1 MIINCSLTEIPFH
14 SNKMKKDKKFQSR
27 QDADFNPSKK
37 PNKPKKKL
45 KLGPKKQYIS
55 KYSIPDYY
63 EEE

>member
-1 MIINCSLTEIPFH
+1 
-14 SNKMKKDKKFQSR
+14 MKKDKKFQSR
-27 QDADFNPSKK
+27 QDADFDPAKK
-37 PNKPKKKL
+37 PKKPKKKL